1 MWPLTRQLTNQG
13 TRHHSE
19 KGESMTF
26 GVIGPGNIGEVIVR
40 KLRDA
45 GYPVK
50 MANSRGPESLKDL
63 GAKTAAIPVSLE
75 QVVQDVDVLFLV
87 VPQKAIPELPKGLLN
102 KARKETIV
110 IDVGNYYPF
119 RDGRIDEIENGLTE
133 SVWVERQI
141 GRPVVKLLNTIPSK
155 ALMAAGRPAGS
166 RDRVALPISGDNTK
180 AKEIVAQLID
190 RIGFDSVDAG
200 TIAESWRQQ
209 PGSPVYCT
217 NPTKEELR
225 LWLKKVDRSSLATNR
240 EKGLKAY
247 YPTRDA
253 DYQAQIEAHRSVWL
267 FAKFEASV

>member
-1 MWPLTRQLTNQG
+1 MN
-13 TRHHSE
+13 
-19 KGESMTF
+19 F

-40 KLRDA
+40 KLRDP

-50 MANSRGPESLKDL
+50 MANSRGRESLKDL
-63 GAKTAAIPVSLE
+63 GAKTGAIPVSLE
-75 QVVQDVDVLFLV
+75 QVVQDIDVLFLV

-119 RDGRIDEIENGLTE
+119 RDGRIDELENGLTE

-141 GRPVVKLLNTIPSK
+141 GRPVIKVLNTIPTK

-225 LWLKKVDRSSLATNR
+225 LWLKKVDRSSLAANR
-240 EKGLKAY
+240 ERGLKAY

-253 DYQAQIEAHRSVWL
+253 DYQAQIEAHRSVL
-267 FAKFEASV
+267 INGIKQ